1 MKKVVTK
8 KKQERLARNEKICAD
23 FALLFRKGSM
33 KTPAYKYLSQKYG
46 LCPLTIA
53 KIVKGG
59 GAA

>member
-1 MKKVVTK
+1 
-8 KKQERLARNEKICAD
+8 
-23 FALLFRKGSM
+23 M
-33 KTPAYKYLSQKYG
+33 KTPSYKYLSQKYG